1 MDIRQEINKTDTL
14 KNNIKTINNQIK
26 ETVIRGGGYDFK
38 SLDKAP
44 KRITDLLKQYRKTAI
59 FNMDEM
65 FNFPSGEVAV
75 TTEILIKTLEFNPKY
90 VMVLIKNGGS
100 GNTYDELVI
109 FDDDEFKELW
119 YYGYSD
125 FFRVR
130 RFINGNSIYLEGI
143 AQDRLEMQHSV
154 RITKIIAIG

>member
-1 MDIRQEINKTDTL
+1 
-14 KNNIKTINNQIK
+14 
-26 ETVIRGGGYDFK
+26 
-38 SLDKAP
+38 
-44 KRITDLLKQYRKTAI
+44 
-59 FNMDEM
+59 MDEM
-65 FNFPSGEVAV
+65 FNFPSGKVEV

-90 VMVLIKNGGS
+90 VMVLIKNGDS

-143 AQDRLEMQHSV
+143 VQDHLEMQHSV